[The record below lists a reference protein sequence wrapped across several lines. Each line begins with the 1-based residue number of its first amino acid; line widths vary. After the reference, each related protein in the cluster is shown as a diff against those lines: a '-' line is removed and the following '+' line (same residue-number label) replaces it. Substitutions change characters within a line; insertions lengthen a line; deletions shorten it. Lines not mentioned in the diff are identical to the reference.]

1 MDYIWTPWRYQY
13 MKQAES
19 NKLPECIFCDAANRK
34 DDHET
39 LVAYRGKKVFIILN
53 RYPYTSGH
61 VMIVPYAHVG
71 DLASADPEALA
82 EMMHLAQRVEGA
94 FRANYK
100 PDGMNV
106 GMNIGRAGGAGVVGH
121 IHLHVLPALVRRFQF
136 HDRRRRNARASRRPQ
151 HDVHSSSRISH
162 VRPRRIPVNL
172 ALTEDQQLLQKS
184 VREFAESEV
193 KPLARENDETGKFP
207 RELFRKAAELGLTGV
222 AIPESEGGAGFDHVS
237 YTIVIEEISRACA
250 STGVILSVQNSLYC
264 DPIHR
269 LGTVEQKQKF
279 LLPFARGEK
288 IGCYALTEP
297 QAGSNAAA
305 LQTKAVKQGDK
316 YIINGTKAWI
326 TNGGAADA
334 AIVYVNTD
342 PPKGEKGITAL
353 IVEKGTPG
361 FKVGKEEKKL
371 GINATACSELVF
383 TDCEVPESN
392 RIGSEGE
399 GYKVA
404 LSTLD
409 GGRIGIA
416 AQACGIAQGAFE
428 AALEYSK
435 QRMAF
440 GHPISQFQAIQFML
454 ADMSTEL
461 DAARLLIRKAAW
473 KQDTG
478 ARFSMDAA
486 IAKLFAS
493 EMSTRVTHK
502 AIQIHGGNGYSREYP
517 VERNYRDARITE
529 IYEGTSEIQRLVISS
544 WVLKQ

>member
-1 MDYIWTPWRYQY
+1 
-13 MKQAES
+13 
-19 NKLPECIFCDAANRK
+19 
-34 DDHET
+34 
-39 LVAYRGKKVFIILN
+39 
-53 RYPYTSGH
+53 
-61 VMIVPYAHVG
+61 
-71 DLASADPEALA
+71 
-82 EMMHLAQRVEGA
+82 
-94 FRANYK
+94 
-100 PDGMNV
+100 MN
-106 GMNIGRAGGAGVVGH
+106 
-121 IHLHVLPALVRRFQF
+121 LE
-136 HDRRRRNARASRRPQ
+136 
-151 HDVHSSSRISH
+151 
-162 VRPRRIPVNL
+162 
-172 ALTEDQQLLQKS
+172 LTEEQKLLQKT

-193 KPLARENDETGKFP
+193 KPLAKEIDETGRFP
-207 RELFRKAAELGLTGV
+207 RETFKKAAELGLTGI
-222 AIPESEGGAGFDHVS
+222 AFSEAEGGAGFDHIAYS
-237 YTIVIEEISRACA
+237 IVIEEISRCCA

-269 LGTVEQKQKF
+269 FGTAEQKKKF

-305 LQTKAVKQGDK
+305 LQTKAVKKGET
-316 YIINGTKAWI
+316 YVINGTKAWI
-326 TNGGAADA
+326 TNGGAAAA

-353 IVEKGTPG
+353 VVENGRPG

-371 GINATACSELVF
+371 GINATACCELVF
-383 TDCEVPESN
+383 TDCEVPTVN
-392 RIGSEGE
+392 RIGNEGE

-416 AQACGIAQGAFE
+416 AQATGIAQGAFE
-428 AALEYSK
+428 AARGWSQ

-454 ADMSTEL
+454 ADMSTEI
-461 DAARLLIRKAAW
+461 DAARLLVRKAAW

-493 EMSTRVTHK
+493 EMATRVTHK
-502 AIQIHGGNGYSREYP
+502 AIQIHGGYGYSREYP
-517 VERNYRDARITE
+517 VERAYRDARITE

-544 WVLKQ
+544 WVLKS

>member
-1 MDYIWTPWRYQY
+1 
-13 MKQAES
+13 
-19 NKLPECIFCDAANRK
+19 
-34 DDHET
+34 
-39 LVAYRGKKVFIILN
+39 
-53 RYPYTSGH
+53 
-61 VMIVPYAHVG
+61 
-71 DLASADPEALA
+71 
-82 EMMHLAQRVEGA
+82 
-94 FRANYK
+94 
-100 PDGMNV
+100 
-106 GMNIGRAGGAGVVGH
+106 
-121 IHLHVLPALVRRFQF
+121 
-136 HDRRRRNARASRRPQ
+136 
-151 HDVHSSSRISH
+151 
-162 VRPRRIPVNL
+162 VNL
-172 ALTEDQQLLQKS
+172 DLTEDQKLLQKS

-193 KPLARENDETGKFP
+193 RPLAKEIDETGRFP
-207 RELFRKAAELGLTGV
+207 RATFQKAAELGLTGV
-222 AIPESEGGAGFDHVS
+222 AMPEAEGGAGFDHIAYS
-237 YTIVIEEISRACA
+237 IVIEEISRCCA

-269 LGTVEQKQKF
+269 FGSEEQKKKF

-305 LQTKAVKQGDK
+305 LQTKAVKAGDK
-316 YIINGTKAWI
+316 YVISGTKAWI

-361 FKVGKEEKKL
+361 FQVGKEEKKL
-371 GINATACSELVF
+371 GINGTACSELIF
-383 TDCEVPESN
+383 TDCEVPLAN
-392 RIGSEGE
+392 RIGNEGQ
-399 GYKVA
+399 GYTVA

-409 GGRIGIA
+409 GGRIGIG
-416 AQACGIAQGAFE
+416 AQAVGIAQGAFE

-454 ADMSTEL
+454 ADMSTEI
-461 DAARLLIRKAAW
+461 DAARLLVRKAAW
-473 KQDTG
+473 KQDSG

-493 EMSTRVTHK
+493 EMATRVTHK

-544 WVLKQ
+544 WVLRS